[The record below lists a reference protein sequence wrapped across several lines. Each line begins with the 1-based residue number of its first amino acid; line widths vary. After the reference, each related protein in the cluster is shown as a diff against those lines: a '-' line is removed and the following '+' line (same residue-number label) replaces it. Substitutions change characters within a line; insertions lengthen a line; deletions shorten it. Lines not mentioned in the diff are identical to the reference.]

1 MHQAEAFEHPD
12 DVATEIDLPPADPIE
27 GCSWE
32 RMVIVV
38 PAFPETQYPHNPLVA
53 AAIVRFELALAKGV
67 ADRIDTKGDMV
78 SDKNPH
84 QAPPQETCPAAKRE
98 WDRQRQRHPEQEGA
112 INKDNDR
119 ILQQVAAVYLG
130 ISEAV
135 FEEPANMRM
144 KEAFHRAMGVA
155 LTVGVRMMLDMCGS
169 KLDWGPFYSHGAK
182 DKQDNLHYRVGP
194 EAAMGQHA
202 MVANRHA
209 ECGERVHRG
218 QECQIGPVDGPL
230 PKQSYCQNS
239 SEEGNDHNHEG
250 KRFGIRHRSHK
261 TSANLV
267 AS

>member
-119 ILQQVAAVYLG
+119 ILEQMAAVYLG

-169 KLDWGPFYSHGAK
+169 PFKRWTLHSHRAEDKKNELDDGMGLKTTVRKHSMETDRNTKATYQVKSYQQSQVSPV
-182 DKQDNLHYRVGP
+182 YRT
-194 EAAMGQHA
+194 
-202 MVANRHA
+202 
-209 ECGERVHRG
+209 
-218 QECQIGPVDGPL
+218 L
-230 PKQSYCQNS
+230 PQ
-239 SEEGNDHNHEG
+239 
-250 KRFGIRHRSHK
+250 
-261 TSANLV
+261 
-267 AS
+267 